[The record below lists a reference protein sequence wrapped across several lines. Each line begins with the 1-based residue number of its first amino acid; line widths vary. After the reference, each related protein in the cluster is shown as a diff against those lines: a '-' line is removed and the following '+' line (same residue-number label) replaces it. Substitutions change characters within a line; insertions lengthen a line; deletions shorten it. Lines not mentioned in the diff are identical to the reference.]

1 MLYNIYNIC
10 GIGGREN
17 DEYYIYCIQSLLN
30 QNIESKTIVS
40 SCLSSKET
48 IDNLLAH
55 FGQKISINWIK
66 DKVPVNVSFN
76 KSVIDAVQKFGEADA
91 YLYLD
96 SGCNF
101 NNQKPTILSEL
112 YDLLF
117 SGPFGMVSART
128 NTDTGFPIWLGIG
141 AHDNDSEGFNKY
153 FRNLADHFTI
163 PLGKCINLHAQLFS
177 NELLKNYNR
186 ILPDIFAGQCS
197 ESVLSFLNAAIYKS
211 WLIHK
216 DIEIEHRTG
225 LDIPSVGFSPPNWIH
240 STGRKNWD
248 HPFIINSILPRI
260 RNGLKFG
267 LGYEEIQNIALHDK
281 SKFNEH
287 GHALCLELK
296 DYIKNYLFLNKTEFN
311 YNDINHIW
319 I

>member
-10 GIGGREN
+10 GISGREN
-17 DEYYIYCIQSLLN
+17 TEYYIQCINSLLN
-30 QNIESKTIVS
+30 QDIEAKTIVS

-48 IDNLLAH
+48 IDHLLAT

-76 KSVIDAVQKFGEADA
+76 KSIIDSVQKFGEADA

-101 NNQKPTILSEL
+101 NNQKPTVLQEL
-112 YDLLF
+112 YNLLF
-117 SGPFGMVSART
+117 SGPYGMVSART
-128 NTDTGFPIWLGIG
+128 NTDTGFPVWLGIG
-141 AHDNDSEGFNKY
+141 SHDNDSEGFNKY
-153 FRNLADHFTI
+153 FRNLPNHFEV

-177 NELLKNYNR
+177 NELLKTYNR

-197 ESVLSFLNAAIYKS
+197 ESILTFLNAAINKK

-216 DIEIEHRTG
+216 NIEIEHRTG
-225 LDIPSVGFSPPNWIH
+225 LDIPSVGFSPPGWVQQ
-240 STGRKNWD
+240 TGRPTFD
-248 HPFIINSILPRI
+248 HPFIIDSILPRI
-260 RNGLKFG
+260 RGGLKYG
-267 LGYEEIQNIALHDK
+267 LGYEEISNIAIHDA
-281 SKFNEH
+281 SKFDEN
-287 GHALCLELK
+287 GYALCPELK
-296 DYIKNYLFLNKTEFN
+296 DYIRDNLFLQKNEFDYNK
-311 YNDINHIW
+311 INSVW